1 MSTGSNVRI
10 STNGSPVHWL
20 LRLPVWTALGLVPAL
35 FAARWGDD
43 GSTLDVGTVAADRV
57 LTALTAFTLP
67 TLALAAFGSLG
78 RTGQGQA
85 DETFLRFGE
94 SRRPRLLE
102 NWIGRTLLVVVLYT
116 TLTGVLLAWARS
128 SSDPLLRSDLLAT
141 LPAAALCALTAG
153 ALFGA
158 AVIWGGR
165 LAVVITLI
173 VVWTVGH
180 FDLVIAGLVPVGH
193 MRHLLGLG
201 ESLPWPQWGSSLVLL
216 ALSSLLTAA
225 AFVRVPR

>member
-1 MSTGSNVRI
+1 MSTG
-10 STNGSPVHWL
+10 TNIMTRSHARPVHWL
-20 LRLPVWTALGLVPAL
+20 LRLPLWTALGLVPAL
-35 FAARWGDD
+35 LAARWGDG

-67 TLALAAFGSLG
+67 TLALAVFGSLG

-85 DETFLRFGE
+85 DETFLRFGQ
-94 SRRPRLLE
+94 SRRPRLLK

-116 TLTGVLLAWARS
+116 AMTGVLLAWARS

-158 AVIWGGR
+158 AMIWGGR
-165 LAVVITLI
+165 LAVVLTLV

-180 FDLVIAGLVPVGH
+180 FDLVIAGLAPVGH
-193 MRHLLGLG
+193 MRHVLGLG
-201 ESLPWPQWGSSLVLL
+201 ESLPWPQWVSSVVLL
-216 ALSSLLTAA
+216 TLSSLLTAA
-225 AFVRVPR
+225 AFLRVPR